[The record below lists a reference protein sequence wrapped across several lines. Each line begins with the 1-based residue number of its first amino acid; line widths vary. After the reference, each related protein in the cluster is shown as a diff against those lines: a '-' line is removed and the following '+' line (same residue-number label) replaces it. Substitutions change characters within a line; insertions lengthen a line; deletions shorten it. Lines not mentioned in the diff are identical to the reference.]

1 VRESHARLEY
11 AASLVA
17 ARLNAMHFEWRA
29 VGNFVEGP
37 GTTAVTVAARHS
49 LSPNHID
56 IGFVLDRTQP
66 ESHVIWDCS
75 TGLLTDLN
83 DALVQ
88 AIDVWA
94 QVTAP
99 VLLEL
104 MTRKGEFADHY
115 HGDDSQG
122 FAGWHAIGGALI
134 AWGRGPGPDDLQR
147 WALAH
152 PLLPPLRDSV
162 AAVVSSSGPVGLRLF
177 FGASAQ
183 AGDTAEVQVDGVPAP
198 EPSAVLAS
206 LPWPRHELA
215 YLRTFALLIHPETQP
230 SPEEIG
236 NSFRDPDT
244 T

>member
-1 VRESHARLEY
+1 VRESHPTLEH

-17 ARLNAMHFEWRA
+17 ARLNAMHFQWRA
-29 VGNFVEGP
+29 VGSVVEGP
-37 GTTAVTVAARHS
+37 GTTAVLVAAKHS
-49 LSPNHID
+49 LSPNHLD
-56 IGFVLDRTQP
+56 IGFVLDRTQR

-75 TGLLTDLN
+75 TGLLTDPD

-104 MTRKGEFADHY
+104 MTQKGEFADHY
-115 HGDDSQG
+115 RGDDPHG

-134 AWGRGPGPDDLQR
+134 GWGRGSGPGDLQR

-152 PLLPPLRDSV
+152 PLLPPLRHTV
-162 AAVVSSSGPVGLRLF
+162 AALLSSSSPVGLRVF
-177 FGASAQ
+177 FGASAKT
-183 AGDTAEVQVDGVPAP
+183 GDTAEVQVDGVPASV
-198 EPSAVLAS
+198 PSAVLAS

-215 YLRTFALLIHPETQP
+215 YLRTFALLIHPEIQ
-230 SPEEIG
+230 SPPKE
-236 NSFRDPDT
+236 NRQFV
-244 T
+244 